1 MSDNTSIVLVIA
13 LIAASVASREYN
25 EGRAST
31 ATGKAS
37 IKCPSTDR
45 VVMSAP
51 VNGVVSMVCRA
62 Q

>member
-1 MSDNTSIVLVIA
+1 MDRNTLVY
-13 LIAASVASREYN
+13 LIAFMVFSLGLSYVSAPSKSVS
-25 EGRAST
+25 GT
-31 ATGKAS
+31 AN
-37 IKCPSTDR
+37 IKCSSIER

>member
-1 MSDNTSIVLVIA
+1 MDRNTLVY
-13 LIAASVASREYN
+13 LIAFMAFNLGMLYVSAPSKSVS
-25 EGRAST
+25 GS
-31 ATGKAS
+31 AS
-37 IKCPSTDR
+37 IKCPSIER

>member
-1 MSDNTSIVLVIA
+1 MVFSLGLSYVSA
-13 LIAASVASREYN
+13 PSKSVS
-25 EGRAST
+25 GT
-31 ATGKAS
+31 AN
-37 IKCPSTDR
+37 IKCSSIER